1 MRLYASNFL
10 SLQQQIKTVYSI
22 GPEMKL
28 IYNFFIYVYAALIRV
43 ASVFNPQA
51 KQFMAGRKGQFRKMK
66 EAVGES
72 DQIAWFH
79 CASVGEFEQGRPV
92 MEAFKKDF
100 PDYKILLTFFSP
112 SGYELRKNYELA
124 DYVFYLPMDK
134 AANARRFMKIFQPK
148 LVVFIKYEYWFNY
161 IDEIHKAGIPLFF
174 VSAIFRKQQHFFRFY
189 GSWFRKQLR
198 KVTWFF
204 VQNETSDA
212 LLSQI
217 GIQNHEI
224 SGDTRFDRVLKV
236 LDTSFDLPDV
246 EIFKGNDELL
256 VAGSTWPPDEDLL
269 LDYMNSKP
277 EHFKLLLVPH
287 KIDENHISEILKKYE
302 GFSTVRYSQ
311 SDKKKLSETNVLVMD
326 KMGLLSG
333 LYRYADIAYV
343 GGGFGVGIHNL
354 LEAAVYGLPV
364 LFGPNYRRFQEA
376 IDLLEVGGGF
386 NVKNPKKF
394 TELTDRLRTDSEF
407 YKHASEVAKCYVR
420 DNSGASKKVIKK
432 IRENLSNK

>member
-1 MRLYASNFL
+1 
-10 SLQQQIKTVYSI
+10 
-22 GPEMKL
+22 MKL
-28 IYNFFIYVYAALIRV
+28 IYNFFIYVYAALIRL

-51 KQFMAGRKGQFRKMK
+51 RQFLSGRKRQFWKMK
-66 EAVGES
+66 AVVGEN
-72 DQIAWFH
+72 DKIVWFH

-92 MEAFKKDF
+92 MEAFKKSF

-124 DYVFYLPMDK
+124 DFVFYLPMDK
-134 AANARRFMKIFQPK
+134 TANARRFMKIFHPK
-148 LVVFIKYEYWFNY
+148 MAVFIKYEYWFNY
-161 IDEIHKAGIPLFF
+161 IDEIYKAGIPLFF

-189 GSWFRKQLR
+189 GSWFRKQL
-198 KVTWFF
+198 KKITWFF

-236 LDTSFDLPDV
+236 LDTPFDLP
-246 EIFKGNDELL
+246 EIELFKEKDQLL

-277 EHFKLLLVPH
+277 EHFKMLLVPH
-287 KIDENHISEILKKYE
+287 KIDENHISEILKKFD
-302 GFSTVRYSQ
+302 GFSPVRYSQ
-311 SDKKKLSETNVLVMD
+311 SDKKKLSETKVLIMD

-333 LYRYADIAYV
+333 LYRYADLAYV

-364 LFGPNYRRFQEA
+364 LFGPNYHRFQEA
-376 IDLLEVGGGF
+376 VDLLELGGGF

-394 TELTDRLRTDSEF
+394 AELTNRLRTDAEF
-407 YKHASEVAKCYVR
+407 YKHASSVAKRYVLEH
-420 DNSGASKKVIKK
+420 SGATEKVISK
-432 IRENLSNK
+432 IKENLSNK